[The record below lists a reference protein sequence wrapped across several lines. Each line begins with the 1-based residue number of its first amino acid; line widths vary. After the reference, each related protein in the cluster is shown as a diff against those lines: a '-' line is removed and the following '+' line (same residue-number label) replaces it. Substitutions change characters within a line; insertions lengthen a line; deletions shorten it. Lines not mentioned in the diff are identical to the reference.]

1 MVGKICL
8 LGNNESTLGMRLMKG
23 RIGVTRVV
31 GSSSK
36 TTCYLDTHR
45 LYCDVSWTD
54 LDSDWS
60 GPANVPERKRG
71 SPCQHSPSGIWVAF
85 NFTRALAWLSVSI
98 SNPVYH
104 HTMT

>member
-60 GPANVPERKRG
+60 GPQMSLSGKGEVPVSTPQVG
-71 SPCQHSPSGIWVAF
+71 SG
-85 NFTRALAWLSVSI
+85 
-98 SNPVYH
+98 
-104 HTMT
+104 